1 MELVGKVGVVTG
13 GAGGIGQ
20 ALARSLLREGAKA
33 VVIADLDESRL
44 AEVAADI
51 GCDWKRCDVTDE
63 AQVQALVAHAE
74 AAHGPID
81 LFCSNAGVLDVDAD
95 FSDATSAPNSGWE
108 RSWAVNVMAHV
119 YAARA
124 CLPSMRERR
133 TGHFLHTISA
143 AGLLSQIGS
152 GPYSTTKHAA
162 IGFAEHLAIAHKDDG
177 IGVSMLC
184 PQGVDTAMIRRD
196 TKGAPHPALADGV
209 LSPEVVADIA
219 LAGVK
224 AGQFLILPH
233 AEVATYMTNKSENY
247 ARWIGGMA
255 KMRRGRPA

>member
-1 MELVGKVGVVTG
+1 MDLVGKVAVVTG

-20 ALARSLLREGAKA
+20 ALARSLVREGVKA
-33 VVIADLDESRL
+33 VVIADLDEARL
-44 AEVAADI
+44 AEVAGDI

-63 AQVQALVAHAE
+63 PQVQALVAHTE

-124 CLPSMRERR
+124 CLPSMRARGS
-133 TGHFLHTISA
+133 GHFLHTISA

-196 TKGAPHPALADGV
+196 TQGAPHPALADGV
-209 LSPEVVADIA
+209 LSADVVSDIA
-219 LAGVK
+219 IEGVK

-233 AEVATYMTNKSENY
+233 ALVADYMANKARDY

-255 KMRRGRPA
+255 KMRRGQPR

>member
-1 MELVGKVGVVTG
+1 MELAGKVAVVTG

-20 ALARSLLREGAKA
+20 ALARRLMREGVKA
-33 VVIADLDESRL
+33 VVIADLDATRL

-51 GCDWKRCDVTDE
+51 GCDWQRCDVSKE
-63 AQVQALVAHAE
+63 ADVQALVADT
-74 AAHGPID
+74 AAKHGPID

-133 TGHFLHTISA
+133 SGHFLHTISA

-219 LAGVK
+219 IEGVK
-224 AGQFLILPH
+224 AGEFLILPH
-233 AEVATYMTNKSENY
+233 GEVATYMANKAASY
-247 ARWIGGMA
+247 PRWIGGMA
-255 KMRRGRPA
+255 KMRRGRNG

>member
-1 MELVGKVGVVTG
+1 MELAGKVAVVTG

-20 ALARSLLREGAKA
+20 ALARRLMREGVKA
-33 VVIADLDESRL
+33 VVIADLDAARL

-51 GCDWKRCDVTDE
+51 GCDHQRCDVSNE
-63 AQVQALVAHAE
+63 ADVQALVADTE
-74 AAHGPID
+74 ARHGPID

-124 CLPSMRERR
+124 CLPGMKARR
-133 TGHFLHTISA
+133 SGHFLHTISA

-196 TKGAPHPALADGV
+196 TQGAPHPALADGV
-209 LSPEVVADIA
+209 LSAEVVADIA
-219 LAGVK
+219 VDGVK

-233 AEVATYMTNKSENY
+233 AEVADYMANKARDY
-247 ARWIGGMA
+247 PRWIGGMA
-255 KMRRGRPA
+255 KMRRGR

>member
-1 MELVGKVGVVTG
+1 
-13 GAGGIGQ
+13 
-20 ALARSLLREGAKA
+20 
-33 VVIADLDESRL
+33 
-44 AEVAADI
+44 
-51 GCDWKRCDVTDE
+51 
-63 AQVQALVAHAE
+63 
-74 AAHGPID
+74 
-81 LFCSNAGVLDVDAD
+81 
-95 FSDATSAPNSGWE
+95 
-108 RSWAVNVMAHV
+108 
-119 YAARA
+119 
-124 CLPSMRERR
+124 
-133 TGHFLHTISA
+133 
-143 AGLLSQIGS
+143 
-152 GPYSTTKHAA
+152 
-162 IGFAEHLAIAHKDDG
+162 
-177 IGVSMLC
+177 MLC